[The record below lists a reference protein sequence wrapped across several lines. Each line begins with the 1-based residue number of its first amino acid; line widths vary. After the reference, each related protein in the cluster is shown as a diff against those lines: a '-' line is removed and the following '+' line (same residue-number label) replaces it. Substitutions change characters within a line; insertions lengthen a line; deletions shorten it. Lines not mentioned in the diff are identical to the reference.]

1 MFFFVFCAFMD
12 LDFVLVHLDAKK
24 GTQPISSHPELM
36 LSQQRI
42 IIYFMEKF
50 SLGHS
55 WDLKG

>member
-24 GTQPISSHPELM
+24 ELSQYPAIL